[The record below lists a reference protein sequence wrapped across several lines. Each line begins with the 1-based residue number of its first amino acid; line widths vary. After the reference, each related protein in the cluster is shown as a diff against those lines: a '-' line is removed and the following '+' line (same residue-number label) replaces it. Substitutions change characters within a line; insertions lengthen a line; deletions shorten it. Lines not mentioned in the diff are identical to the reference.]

1 MTHRLSLPT
10 LLTMLVFAGV
20 ANGQAAEPAKAATR
34 VNVFEFAVNN
44 PVDDSRLRMAPT
56 LGETVP
62 KTIDLVPLDDEASYA
77 YFYYN
82 GRPVIVDLTTRS
94 VVRVG
99 K

>member
-1 MTHRLSLPT
+1 MIYRQSHPLFVTAILIAASLA
-10 LLTMLVFAGV
+10 AGRS
-20 ANGQAAEPAKAATR
+20 ASAADAS
-34 VNVFEFAVNN
+34 VNVYQYAINN
-44 PVDDSRLRMAPT
+44 PVDDSRLSMAPT

-62 KTIDLVPLDDEASYA
+62 QSISLVPLKDELTYA

-82 GRPVIVDLTTRS
+82 GRPVIVDTSTRS

>member
-1 MTHRLSLPT
+1 MNHRRSRPLFTAALLIAASLAPGLAT
-10 LLTMLVFAGV
+10 
-20 ANGQAAEPAKAATR
+20 AADTP
-34 VNVFEFAVNN
+34 VNVYQFAVDN
-44 PVDDSRLRMAPT
+44 PVDDSRLPVAPT

-62 KTIDLVPLDDEASYA
+62 QSISLVPLQGEATYA

-82 GRPVIVDLTTRS
+82 GHPVIVDTSTRS